1 MMFATSSLISGVALI
16 TQFLCAIFLEPAEF
30 VLISSV
36 FFTLSLCSVVSNFGN
51 DFFVMRTSDTSP
63 TSIISVN
70 FYSIVVY
77 FSVVCALLVS
87 IENKILVV
95 PMTLGLLMQIY
106 AAKLRLTE
114 KLILSSITERFSIL
128 VLSSLMIIMSYISG
142 KNVNASL
149 TENQVVGWL
158 TAISVGLF
166 SILMFAIKRRLNI
179 RLQLVTSKNFFKQQ
193 LQVFIS
199 VVIISSFTFLDKL
212 IVEKYM
218 STESAGYY
226 FILFYIF
233 SVYRLLGQ
241 TIYKYLFTF
250 FRNNKEFSH
259 KYLGAQGAL
268 LFVAFQFTASLVVYY
283 LYNLIFDGKYN
294 IHYFDVALVII
305 GSSFFCIYQIS
316 ASQIVSRSTH
326 STLIQINMYSL
337 LSMICASIF
346 VGIGIKYAEINY
358 MLMAFCVFWLGKLIS
373 GLLVIKGSEND

>member
-36 FFTLSLCSVVSNFGN
+36 FFTLNLWSVVSNFGN
-51 DFFVMRTSDTSP
+51 DFFVMRTNSSNP
-63 TSIISVN
+63 TSLISINV
-70 FYSIVVY
+70 YSVVVY
-77 FSVVCALLVS
+77 FIVVCVLLVS
-87 IENKILVV
+87 IENKLLVV
-95 PMTLGLLMQIY
+95 PMTLSLLMQIY

-114 KLILSSITERFSIL
+114 KLILCSITERFLII
-128 VLSSLMIIMSYISG
+128 VLSSLMIILSYISE
-142 KNVNASL
+142 KKISASL
-149 TENQVVGWL
+149 TEYQVISWL

-166 SILMFAIKRRLNI
+166 SILMLAIRRRLNI
-179 RLQLVTSKNFFKQQ
+179 RLKLVKSKNFFKHQ
-193 LQVFIS
+193 LQVFFS
-199 VVIISSFTFLDKL
+199 VVIISLFTFLDKL

-259 KYLGAQGAL
+259 KYLGSQGAL
-268 LFVAFQFTASLVVYY
+268 LFVIFQIAASLIIYY
-283 LYNLIFDGKYN
+283 LYNLIFDGKYD
-294 IHYFDVALVII
+294 IHYFDVALVVI

-326 STLIQINMYSL
+326 RTLIQINMYSL
-337 LSMICASIF
+337 FSMICAFIF
-346 VGIGIKYAEINY
+346 VGIGINFAEINY

-373 GLLVIKGSEND
+373 GFLVIKGSK